1 MRQGGIRSDYHK
13 YDDNRD
19 DDLEFYDNHDDD
31 LELDDNHDDADDGHG
46 EARIKTSERLQ
57 RSKRYG

>member
-1 MRQGGIRSDYHK
+1 MRQGRIRSDYHK

-19 DDLEFYDNHDDD
+19 NDLEYDDNHDDD
-31 LELDDNHDDADDGHG
+31 LEFDDNHDEADDGHG
-46 EARIKTSERLQ
+46 EARIKMSERLQ

>member
-1 MRQGGIRSDYHK
+1 MYEKRAVELCDRRRIRSDYHK
-13 YDDNRD
+13 YNDNR
-19 DDLEFYDNHDDD
+19 DDD

-46 EARIKTSERLQ
+46 EARIKMSERLQ